1 MLELIRQRL
10 QQGPRRALRS
20 DYDLYEGP
28 DAPIKQGDAVRRAA
42 VLVPIIQRAEGATI
56 LLTRR
61 AEHLSHHAGQISF
74 PGGRADEGDANAIAT
89 ALRETHEEV
98 GLTPDRIDILGRL
111 DSYET
116 VTGFRIVPVV
126 GMVAPPF
133 DLRLDAREVADAF
146 EVPLDFILDS
156 TNHQRHSRM
165 FRGQRRHFYAMPYQD
180 FYIWGATAHMLV
192 NLAEVL
198 GDERPLEQSEP
209 KL

>member
-1 MLELIRQRL
+1 M
-10 QQGPRRALRS
+10 
-20 DYDLYEGP
+20 
-28 DAPIKQGDAVRRAA
+28 KQGDAVRRAA